1 PETVAARRGRARRA
15 DSSTPRCPPGG
26 RPGRPLME
34 LLYASCAGLD
44 VHKDTV
50 VACVR
55 RLDAKGKVRQ
65 QTRTFGTMTSQLLQL
80 ADWLAE
86 HPVTHVAMEST
97 GVYGKPIWNLLEGQ
111 LEILL
116 VNAQHIKQ
124 VPGRKTDVKDAA
136 WIAQLLQ
143 HGLVRGSFVP
153 RTPQRELREL
163 TRQRRQLI
171 QARAAI
177 ANRIQK
183 VLEDANIKL
192 GSVASDV
199 LGASGRDMLE
209 AIIGGQEDAEVLAEL
224 ARCRLRAK
232 IPQLRLAL
240 AGRGPDHHRLPLR
253 LLLGDPA
260 PPRGLIARLSAR
272 ITEVLPSPF
281 AEAVQRLATIP
292 GIDERAA
299 ENILAEIG
307 TDMDQFPTGGQ
318 LASWTGMCSG
328 NRESAGKRQ
337 SGKTTKG
344 NRWLRTTLVQVAW
357 AASHT
362 KNTYLAAQYRRLA
375 GRRGKK
381 RALVALGHTILVII
395 YHLLKEQT
403 TYRELGPDYFDQLDT
418 ERLTR
423 ALVRRLERL
432 GHQVTLQPQQPTA

>member
-1 PETVAARRGRARRA
+1 M
-15 DSSTPRCPPGG
+15 D
-26 RPGRPLME
+26 
-34 LLYASCAGLD
+34 LLYPCCAGLD

-65 QTRTFGTMTSQLLQL
+65 QTRTFGTMTGQLLGL

-86 HPVTHVAMEST
+86 QGVTHLAMEST
-97 GVYGKPIWNLLEGQ
+97 GVYWKPIWNLLEGQ
-111 LEILL
+111 FEILL
-116 VNAQHIKQ
+116 VNAQHVKQ
-124 VPGRKTDVKDAA
+124 VPGRKTDVKDAE

-143 HGLVRGSFVP
+143 HGLLRGSFVP
-153 RTPQRELREL
+153 ATAQRELREL

-171 QARAAI
+171 QAKAAV

-183 VLEDANIKL
+183 VLEDCNIKL

-199 LGASGRDMLE
+199 LGASGRDMLR
-209 AIIGGQEDAEVLAEL
+209 ALIAGQEDPEVLAEL
-224 ARCRLRAK
+224 ARRRLRAK
-232 IPQLRLAL
+232 IPELRLAL
-240 AGRGPDHHRLPLR
+240 RGRVTDHHRFLLR
-253 LLLGDPA
+253 LLLEEVEQHESW
-260 PPRGLIARLSAR
+260 IARLGER
-272 ITEVLPSPF
+272 IVTEMPAPF
-281 AEAVQRLATIP
+281 VEAVQRLATIP

-307 TDMDQFPTGGQ
+307 TDMDQFPTAGH
-318 LASWTGMCSG
+318 LASWAGMCSG
-328 NRESAGKRQ
+328 NRQSAGKRQ

-381 RALVALGHTILVII
+381 RALVALGHTILVIT
-395 YHLLKEQT
+395 YHVLKDQT
-403 TYRELGPDYFDQLDT
+403 TYRELGPDYFDRLDT

-423 ALVRRLERL
+423 TLVRRLERL
-432 GHQVTLQPQQPTA
+432 GHKVTLQPEQPAA

>member
-1 PETVAARRGRARRA
+1 M
-15 DSSTPRCPPGG
+15 D
-26 RPGRPLME
+26 

-44 VHKDTV
+44 VHKETV

-55 RLDAKGKVRQ
+55 RLDAKGKVQQ
-65 QTRTFGTMTSQLLQL
+65 QTRTFGTMTSQLLEL

-86 HPVTHVAMEST
+86 QAVTHVAMEST
-97 GVYGKPIWNLLEGQ
+97 GVYWKPIWNLLEGQ
-111 LEILL
+111 FAILL

-124 VPGRKTDVKDAA
+124 VPGRKTDVKDAE

-143 HGLVRGSFVP
+143 HGLLRGSFVP
-153 RTPQRELREL
+153 STPQQQLREL

-171 QARAAI
+171 QARAAV

-209 AIIGGQEDAEVLAEL
+209 AIIGGQGDAEVLAEL
-224 ARCRLRAK
+224 ARRRLRAK

-240 AGRGPDHHRLPLR
+240 AGRVTDHHRFLLR
-253 LLLGDPA
+253 LLLDDLTQQE
-260 PPRGLIARLSAR
+260 GLIARLSAR
-272 ITEVLPSPF
+272 ITQVLPSPF
-281 AEAVQRLATIP
+281 GEAVQRLATIP

-307 TDMDQFPTGGQ
+307 TDMDQFPTDGH

-337 SGKTTKG
+337 SGKATKG
-344 NRWLRTTLVQVAW
+344 T
-357 AASHT
+357 
-362 KNTYLAAQYRRLA
+362 A
-375 GRRGKK
+375 GC
-381 RALVALGHTILVII
+381 
-395 YHLLKEQT
+395 
-403 TYRELGPDYFDQLDT
+403 
-418 ERLTR
+418 
-423 ALVRRLERL
+423 VRRWCRWR
-432 GHQVTLQPQQPTA
+432 GRPAIRRTRTWRRSTVGWQGVGARSVRWWPWGIRFWSSSIIC